1 MAHKENGKSKT
12 NQTTTLQQ
20 KNDANVSAKIKLAG
34 KSPQTPDSGNLATS
48 EVVMQQQQI
57 IINELLVRI
66 VKLEERVIV
75 LEGGLPSAS
84 HVTSVL
90 QEQLIAKTDELEMY
104 SRRSCIVLT
113 GLCKG
118 ENEKLNKLK
127 EDVVET
133 LCETGISK
141 EKVTSNTDRLHR
153 IGKTDKNN
161 TQNTII
167 KFKSHSFKEKIY
179 FKRKAIKQRD
189 VKIKS
194 SLTKH
199 RIELIKDANT
209 LITGNPGTKFLFT
222 YADVHGNLK
231 SRLKDARNGREVVR
245 FANGKDFNNLFAKS
259 F

>member
-1 MAHKENGKSKT
+1 MAHKKNGKSNT
-12 NQTTTLQQ
+12 NQTTTVQQ

-34 KSPQTPDSGNLATS
+34 KSAQTPDSGNQATS
-48 EVVMQQQQI
+48 EVVIQQQQI
-57 IINELLVRI
+57 TIDELLVRI
-66 VKLEERVIV
+66 DKLEERVIA
-75 LEGGLPSAS
+75 LEGGLASAS

-90 QEQLIAKTDELEMY
+90 QEQLTAKTGELEMY

-113 GLCKG
+113 GLCKE
-118 ENEKLNKLK
+118 ENENLNKLK

-141 EKVTSNTDRLHR
+141 EEITNNKGKLHR

-189 VKIKS
+189 VKIKP

-199 RIELIKDANT
+199 RIELLKDANT
-209 LITGNPGTKFLFT
+209 FITDNPGTNFLFAH
-222 YADVHGNLK
+222 ADVHGNLK
-231 SRLKDARNGREVVR
+231 IRLKDARNGREVVR
-245 FANGKDFNNLFAKS
+245 FVNEKDFNNLFARS

>member
-1 MAHKENGKSKT
+1 MAHKKNGKSKT

-34 KSPQTPDSGNLATS
+34 KSAQTPDSGNQAAS
-48 EVVMQQQQI
+48 EVVIQQQQI
-57 IINELLVRI
+57 NV
-66 VKLEERVIV
+66 
-75 LEGGLPSAS
+75 A
-84 HVTSVL
+84 
-90 QEQLIAKTDELEMY
+90 
-104 SRRSCIVLT
+104 
-113 GLCKG
+113 
-118 ENEKLNKLK
+118 
-127 EDVVET
+127 ET

-141 EKVTSNTDRLHR
+141 EEITNNIDKLHK

-179 FKRKAIKQRD
+179 FKGKAIKQRD
-189 VKIKS
+189 VKIKP

-199 RIELIKDANT
+199 RIELLKDANT
-209 LITGNPGTKFLFT
+209 LITDNHGTNFLFA

-231 SRLKDARNGREVVR
+231 IRLKDARNRREVVR
-245 FANGKDFNNLFAKS
+245 FVKEKDFNNLFARS